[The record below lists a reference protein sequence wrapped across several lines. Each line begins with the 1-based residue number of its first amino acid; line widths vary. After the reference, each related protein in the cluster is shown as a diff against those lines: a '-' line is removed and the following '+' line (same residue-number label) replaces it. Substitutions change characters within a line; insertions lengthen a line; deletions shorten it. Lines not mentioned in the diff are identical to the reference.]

1 MAEEKNKQWEK
12 DYPLAKL
19 IMEGLKGIKGEDK
32 KKQEETPISYEEW
45 QLRKRRESG
54 FMY

>member
-1 MAEEKNKQWEK
+1 MSEKSDKQWEK

-19 IMEGLKGIKGEDK
+19 ILEGLKGVKGEK
-32 KKQEETPISYEEW
+32 KKEEETPISYEEW